1 MKNGKKEGIIA
12 DTEIFLFYIF
22 IFHVMHYI
30 QYYLFDTSDY
40 SSDNAYG
47 IPLINK
53 KIPGLM
59 KDENNG
65 AIITEF
71 VGLRIKCMPCV

>member
-30 QYYLFDTSDY
+30 QYYLQYIQYYIQYYLQHISIRFQYTNFYHKSY
-40 SSDNAYG
+40 AKY
-47 IPLINK
+47 L
-53 KIPGLM
+53 
-59 KDENNG
+59 
-65 AIITEF
+65 
-71 VGLRIKCMPCV
+71 